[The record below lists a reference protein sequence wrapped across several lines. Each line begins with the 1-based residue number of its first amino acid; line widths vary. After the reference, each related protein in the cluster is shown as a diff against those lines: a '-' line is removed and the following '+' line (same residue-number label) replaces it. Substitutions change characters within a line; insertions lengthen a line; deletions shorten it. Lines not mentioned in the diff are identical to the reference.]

1 MKKYYFENT
10 LQENVLFVTKIQGR
24 ILLLSLKVTFIDE
37 ILNVVNNA
45 NFLQTFPNKFEIFI
59 IERCGG
65 KIWRFFF
72 GANTFVTKINYFPT
86 KIFITNYNFW

>member
-65 KIWRFFF
+65 KIWPFFF
-72 GANTFVTKINYFPT
+72 WRKHFCDENKLFPYEN
-86 KIFITNYNFW
+86 IYH

>member
-45 NFLQTFPNKFEIFI
+45 NFLQTFPNEFEII
-59 IERCGG
+59 
-65 KIWRFFF
+65 
-72 GANTFVTKINYFPT
+72 VV
-86 KIFITNYNFW
+86 